1 MPPHWV
7 TGPRNRAQQQKK
19 KKKKKRIPWLLSGVV
34 AYLCVRT
41 TFSLPCVCVCV
52 FLKKKKGMG
61 NCPTLLKRVCCMYS
75 ITCPTLFKSYHG
87 FWVELWCAFMLESLS
102 LSLVC
107 LCVCVCFSKKKK
119 GNCLT
124 LLKRVCCV

>member
-52 FLKKKKGMG
+52 
-61 NCPTLLKRVCCMYS
+61 
-75 ITCPTLFKSYHG
+75 
-87 FWVELWCAFMLESLS
+87 
-102 LSLVC
+102 
-107 LCVCVCFSKKKK
+107 CFSKKKK
-119 GNCLT
+119 EWVIVPHYL
-124 LLKRVCCV
+124 REYVVCIV